1 MYLKSLELHGF
12 KSFPDKVTL
21 EFGKG
26 LTAVVGPNGSGK
38 SNIGDAVRWVLGE
51 QSSKTLRGGKMEDV
65 IFGGTQQRKAVGF
78 ASVTLNI
85 QNDDRTLA
93 VESDLVSVT
102 RKLYRNGD
110 SEYLINGSS
119 VRLKDVLELFMDTGL
134 GRDGYSII
142 GQGRVAD
149 IVSSKSNER
158 REIFEE
164 AAGISKFRYKK
175 AEAERRLAASEDNI
189 LRLKDIINELEGR
202 VEPLR
207 VQSEKAKKYLVLADS
222 RRSLEIAVWTRRLGE
237 LKGRLDELE
246 DRLLAATAEYE
257 HLGNEI
263 EKCDSEIAELTAKR
277 QQCSAAAEDY
287 RARISELESKSSS
300 AASDIAVY
308 NNNIEHFEREI
319 EETRRRMEE
328 LSSGEDVLRGKIAE
342 KREYIEKTKE
352 LLSKTDAETE
362 ALEHKL
368 SQLMDQESEFEK
380 TLAGSNEKLN
390 RLYIKKSG
398 LSFSAKN
405 AENTAG
411 ELEKTVSDYK
421 TSLSQGME
429 AVESAKAELLN
440 LTKELDDAQSGQ
452 KEHTNRL
459 NGFNMLYT
467 KKEEQLKKLRSE
479 YDEAELNIRNLTQR
493 RQMLIDLENSM
504 EGFAGSVRQIVRA
517 GRSGQLRGVKGT
529 VAQIISAD
537 QKYSLAIETALGG
550 ALQNIV
556 VDNED
561 TAKRGI
567 RILKETNGGRA
578 TFLPITS
585 VKGNTLTEKNL
596 DMQEGYI
603 ALAYELVKYEPEFD
617 GVVKSLL
624 GRIVIAEDIDLATA
638 IAKKYG
644 YKFRIITLDGQVIN
658 AGGSF
663 TGGSSQRSSGILSR
677 KNEITAISSQL
688 EKLSAAHSED
698 SKRLETLTA
707 ETEKLGFDLDG
718 ERDIL
723 SRLSAETARLE
734 AEKKRVEQ
742 LTEQYE
748 LRMDEIRKS
757 VTDCEERIKAAVKLK
772 DESLAGLADCDR
784 EIEKLETSVS
794 AAQERSGESKQAR
807 ESISSEIS
815 ALRLK
820 SVGLS
825 KDIQSAREAILQL
838 ESNIADSA
846 SEAERFEAR
855 ISEINESISSE
866 KQKITERENEAEE
879 AKSSAK
885 ALEQRVREEL
895 SRGLEYE
902 QQTETLRALQ
912 RSKSEEKETV
922 SADVS
927 RITERRDN
935 LKKESD
941 SMINQL
947 WESYSLTVSEAAE
960 QAEEIEDLA
969 DAQKRLTEIKNKIR
983 ALGSVN
989 TEAIDEYEE
998 VRTRYEFLSGQL
1010 SDVLQSKEELE
1021 KLIASLTK
1029 NMKEIFTE
1037 SFNKINE
1044 NFKTTFVELFGG
1056 GRGEL
1061 TLTDPENVLESGIEI
1076 NVAPPGKVIKNLSL
1090 LSGGEQ
1096 AFVAIAIY
1104 FAILK
1109 LRPSPFCILDEIE
1122 AALDDVNVTR
1132 YAQYLKNFIGTTQFI
1147 LITHRRGTMEEAD
1160 VLYGVTMQE
1169 KGVSKLLK
1177 MDVSEVSGE
1186 MVSGDG
1192 A

>member
-65 IFGGTQQRKAVGF
+65 IFGGTQQRKAVGY

-85 QNDDRTLA
+85 VNDDRTLA
-93 VESDLVSVT
+93 VDSDLVSVT

-110 SEYLINGSS
+110 SEYLLNGSA
-119 VRLKDVLELFMDTGL
+119 VRLKDIVELFMDTGL

-149 IVSSKSNER
+149 IVGSKSNER

-175 AEAERRLAASEDNI
+175 AESERRLAAAEDNI
-189 LRLKDIINELEGR
+189 LRLRDIISELEGR

-207 VQSEKAKKYLVLADS
+207 VQSEKAKKYLVLAES
-222 RRSLEIAVWTRRLGE
+222 RRSLEIAVWTRRLAE
-237 LKGRLDELE
+237 LRGNLDDLE
-246 DRLLAATAEYE
+246 DKLLAANAEYE

-263 EKCDSEIAELTAKR
+263 DKCDEEIGDLTAKR
-277 QQCSAAAEDY
+277 QQCTVVADEY
-287 RARISELESKSSS
+287 RTKISELETL
-300 AASDIAVY
+300 ASTANADIAVFK
-308 NNNIEHFEREI
+308 NNISHYESQISET
-319 EETRRRMEE
+319 ETRKKE
-328 LSSGEDVLRGKIAE
+328 LSLGDAQLRARIGEKKAQITDITAQRTALEAEIAALE
-342 KREYIEKTKE
+342 DK
-352 LLSKTDAETE
+352 LSKLAFE
-362 ALEHKL
+362 A
-368 SQLMDQESEFEK
+368 DEFEK
-380 TLAGSNEKLN
+380 SLSGSNESLN
-390 RLYIKKSG
+390 KLYIRKSE
-398 LSFSAKN
+398 LSFSSQN
-405 AENTAG
+405 ADINRAD
-411 ELEKTVSDYK
+411 LEKTVEDEK
-421 TSLSQGME
+421 AALTQGRT
-429 AVESAKAELLN
+429 AVDGVDAEREQIL
-440 LTKELDDAQSGQ
+440 KELAEAQDDI

-467 KKEEQLKKLRSE
+467 KKDEQLKKLQSE
-479 YDEAELNIRNLTQR
+479 FNDAELNIRNLTQR

-504 EGFAGSVRQIVRA
+504 EGFAGSVRQIIRA
-517 GRSGQLRGVKGT
+517 GRSGQLRGVRGT
-529 VAQIISAD
+529 VAQLISVD

-550 ALQNIV
+550 AMQNIV

-596 DMQEGYI
+596 DMQEGYV
-603 ALAYELVKYEPEFD
+603 ALACELVSYEPEYQ
-617 GVVKSLL
+617 GIVYSLL
-624 GRIVIAEDIDLATA
+624 GRIVIAEDIDLATN

-663 TGGSSQRSSGILSR
+663 TGGSSQRSSGVLSR
-677 KNEITAISSQL
+677 KNEINTIATQL
-688 EKLSAAHSED
+688 EKLESSHEDMRRRLGSLSAEV
-698 SKRLETLTA
+698 
-707 ETEKLGFDLDG
+707 EKLGYDLEG
-718 ERDIL
+718 ERDMI
-723 SRLSAETARLE
+723 SRADTERVRLDSE
-734 AEKKRVEQ
+734 LKRVEQ
-742 LTEQYE
+742 IKEQYE
-748 LRMDEIRKS
+748 LRISELEKS
-757 VTDCEERIKAAVKLK
+757 IKDNEDRIKSAITLK
-772 DESLAGLADCDR
+772 EESITELAECDKR
-784 EIEKLETSVS
+784 ISELESTVAS
-794 AAQERSGESKQAR
+794 AQERSGETKETR
-807 ESISSEIS
+807 ERISSEIS
-815 ALRLK
+815 DKRLLTAEL
-820 SVGLS
+820 G
-825 KDIQSAREAILQL
+825 KDIESAEAAINQLL
-838 ESNIADSA
+838 ESI
-846 SEAERFEAR
+846 
-855 ISEINESISSE
+855 
-866 KQKITERENEAEE
+866 ENSAEE
-879 AKSSAK
+879 AKRFDERIAELRAAIENEERNLTERVKEAETAK
-885 ALEQRVREEL
+885 SDAASLGVRIKEEL
-895 SRGLEYE
+895 SKSMEYE
-902 QQTETLRALQ
+902 RQVQVLRDLQ
-912 RSKSEEKETV
+912 RTKSNEKETV
-922 SADVS
+922 SAEVS

-935 LKKESD
+935 LKKDSD

-947 WESYSLTVSEAAE
+947 WESYSLTVAEAAE
-960 QAEEIEDLA
+960 QAEEIEDIT
-969 DAQKRLTEIKNKIR
+969 DAQKRLNDLKNRIR

-989 TEAIDEYEE
+989 TDAIDEYQE
-998 VRTRYEFLSGQL
+998 VSQRYEFLSTQL
-1010 SDVLQSKEELE
+1010 NDVLQSKEELE

-1029 NMKEIFTE
+1029 SMREIFTE

-1132 YAQYLKNFIGTTQFI
+1132 YAQYLRNFTGTTQFI
-1147 LITHRRGTMEEAD
+1147 LITHRRGTMEESD
-1160 VLYGVTMQE
+1160 ILYGVTMQE
-1169 KGVSKLLK
+1169 KGVSKLLR
-1177 MDVSEVSGE
+1177 MDISEVSIE
-1186 MVSGDG
+1186 QN
-1192 A
+1192 

>member
-51 QSSKTLRGGKMEDV
+51 QSSKQLRGGKMEDV
-65 IFGGTQQRKAVGF
+65 IFGGTQQRKAVGY

-85 QNDDRTLA
+85 VNDDRTLA
-93 VESDLVSVT
+93 VDSDAVSVT

-110 SEYLINGSS
+110 SEYLINGNS
-119 VRLKDVLELFMDTGL
+119 VRLKDIVELFMDTGL

-149 IVSSKSNER
+149 IVGSKSNER

-175 AEAERRLAASEDNI
+175 AESERRLAAAEDNI
-189 LRLKDIINELEGR
+189 LRLRDILSELEGR

-207 VQSEKAKKYLVLADS
+207 VQSEKAKKYLVLAES
-222 RRSLEIAVWTRRLGE
+222 RRSLEIAVWTRRLAE
-237 LKGRLDELE
+237 LRGNLDDLE
-246 DRLLAATAEYE
+246 DKLLAASAEYE

-263 EKCDSEIAELTAKR
+263 DKCDEDIGDLTLKR
-277 QQCSAAAEDY
+277 QQCTVAADEY
-287 RARISELESKSSS
+287 RTKISELEALTST
-300 AASDIAVY
+300 ANADIAVFK
-308 NNNIEHFEREI
+308 NNITHYENQISETESRKQELYLGDEQLRARIDEKKVLISELTERRAAVEAEVSAL
-319 EETRRRMEE
+319 EE
-328 LSSGEDVLRGKIAE
+328 K
-342 KREYIEKTKE
+342 
-352 LLSKTDAETE
+352 LSKLASE
-362 ALEHKL
+362 A
-368 SQLMDQESEFEK
+368 DEFEK
-380 TLAGSNEKLN
+380 SLTGSNENLN
-390 RLYIKKSG
+390 KLYIRKSE
-398 LSFSAKN
+398 LSFSSQN
-405 AENTAG
+405 ADITRAD
-411 ELEKTVSDYK
+411 LEK
-421 TSLSQGME
+421 
-429 AVESAKAELLN
+429 AVEDEKAALVQGRNAVDGVETEREQIL
-440 LTKELDDAQSGQ
+440 KELAEAQEDV

-467 KKEEQLKKLRSE
+467 KKDEQLKKLQSE
-479 YDEAELNIRNLTQR
+479 FNDAELNIRNLTQR

-517 GRSGQLRGVKGT
+517 GRNGQLRGVRGT
-529 VAQIISAD
+529 VAQLISVD

-550 ALQNIV
+550 AMQNIV

-596 DMQEGYI
+596 DMQEGYV
-603 ALAYELVKYEPEFD
+603 ALACELVKYDPEYQ
-617 GVVKSLL
+617 GIVNSLL
-624 GRIVIAEDIDLATA
+624 GRIVVAEDIDLATN

-663 TGGSSQRSSGILSR
+663 TGGSTQRSSGVLSR
-677 KNEITAISSQL
+677 KNEITTITNQL
-688 EKLSAAHSED
+688 EKLESSHEEMR
-698 SKRLETLTA
+698 KRLGSLSA
-707 ETEKLGFDLDG
+707 EVEKLGYDLEG
-718 ERDIL
+718 ERDMI
-723 SRLSAETARLE
+723 SRADTECVRLDSE
-734 AEKKRVEQ
+734 LRRVEQ
-742 LTEQYE
+742 IKEQYE
-748 LRMDEIRKS
+748 LRISELEKS
-757 VTDCEERIKAAVKLK
+757 VKDNEERIKSAVKLK
-772 DESLAGLADCDR
+772 ADSIAELAECEKNIAELESMVA
-784 EIEKLETSVS
+784 S
-794 AAQERSGESKQAR
+794 AQERSGETKEVR
-807 ESISSEIS
+807 EKISAEIS
-815 ALRLK
+815 DKRLMTAEL
-820 SVGLS
+820 G
-825 KDIQSAREAILQL
+825 KDIQSAEEAIKQLL
-838 ESNIADSA
+838 ESIDNS
-846 SEAERFEAR
+846 
-855 ISEINESISSE
+855 
-866 KQKITERENEAEE
+866 AEE
-879 AKSSAK
+879 AKRFDDRIAELRAAIENEEKNLVERSKEAEDAKSTAETLSARIK
-885 ALEQRVREEL
+885 DEVAK
-895 SRGLEYE
+895 GLEYE
-902 QQTETLRALQ
+902 RQAQILRDLQ
-912 RSKSEEKETV
+912 RSKSNEKETV
-922 SADVS
+922 SSEIS

-935 LKKESD
+935 LKKDSD
-941 SMINQL
+941 DMINQL
-947 WESYSLTVSEAAE
+947 WESYSLTVAEAAE
-960 QAEEIEDLA
+960 QAEEIEDIT
-969 DAQKRLTEIKNKIR
+969 DAQKRLNDLKNRIR

-989 TEAIDEYEE
+989 TDAIDEYQE
-998 VRTRYEFLSGQL
+998 VSQRYEFLSTQL
-1010 SDVLQSKEELE
+1010 NDVLHSKEELE

-1029 NMKEIFTE
+1029 SMKEIFTE
-1037 SFNKINE
+1037 NFQKINE

-1132 YAQYLKNFIGTTQFI
+1132 YAQYLRNFTGTTQFI

-1160 VLYGVTMQE
+1160 ILYGVTMQE
-1169 KGVSKLLK
+1169 KGVSKLLR
-1177 MDVSEVSGE
+1177 MDISEVSI
-1186 MVSGDG
+1186 DQN
-1192 A
+1192 